1 MPDKLDS
8 LFDQVTGHGKQI
20 TANGLYSLRREVLA
34 QAKQGKWSELP
45 AHASSVLERAVALYN
60 ETSGSAIPLQF
71 VNAMDEYP
79 DLGISELT
87 LRFEQGEL
95 GFSETGHPEPALTF
109 HRFVKRQGLG
119 DAFRSPSA
127 PRRLPYIAS
136 DDHNAN
142 GKSVVDI
149 LNELD
154 LGQDGAFGSVKELQ
168 KFLNNHK
175 AAGAARLSE
184 DDRLG
189 PMSVNA
195 IRERLI
201 ARVNAAVARM
211 QFVSLINTAQVLFQ
225 DMKGTAM
232 ELGRR
237 TVAGESAPDL
247 YVNPLYDGELRGIL
261 EARIK
266 AVSA

>member
-34 QAKQGKWSELP
+34 EAKQVKWSALP

-60 ETSGSAIPLQF
+60 RTSGSAIPVQL
-71 VNAMDEYP
+71 VNAIDEYP
-79 DLGISELT
+79 GLGISELT
-87 LRFEQGEL
+87 IRFEQGEL
-95 GFSETGHPEPALTF
+95 GAAQEGHPEPALTF
-109 HRFVKRQGLG
+109 HRFVTRQGLG
-119 DAFRSPSA
+119 AAFRDPTA
-127 PRRLPYIAS
+127 PRRLPYIAG
-136 DDHNAN
+136 DDTNAN
-142 GKSVVDI
+142 GKSVLEI

-154 LGQDGAFGSVKELQ
+154 LGQNGDLGSVKELQ
-168 KFLNNHK
+168 KFLNDNK
-175 AAGAARLSE
+175 APGAASLDE

-189 PMSVNA
+189 PLSVNA

-201 ARVNAAVARM
+201 ARVTAASIRV
-211 QFVSLINTAQVLFQ
+211 QFLSLINTAQVLFQ
-225 DMKGTAM
+225 DMKATAT

-237 TVAGESAPDL
+237 TAAGDSAPDL
-247 YVNPLYDGELRGIL
+247 YVNPLYDGELRGII

-266 AVSA
+266 AVV